1 MELNAVS
8 SSPASD
14 IPSPLFESRF
24 TMSQKLYQE
33 YCRHAISLSYRIVCC
48 TVAVLLLLLAVTYLI
63 RFSFHYWGTACF
75 YAAGAVFMFIWPY
88 LSSLRSAKRL
98 TARQELLSKNN
109 SIEHIVQFFDLRSEI
124 LSSSQP
130 VQFCYE
136 QITRFVETP
145 SLYCLF
151 MGKTMCTIV
160 KKDSFTIGNPMEFK
174 AFLRTK
180 CPQLKIK

>member
-1 MELNAVS
+1 MLSAFRIALHAFVRRE
-8 SSPASD
+8 
-14 IPSPLFESRF
+14 PSLCLFGPTF
-24 TMSQKLYQE
+24 Q
-33 YCRHAISLSYRIVCC
+33 VC
-48 TVAVLLLLLAVTYLI
+48 
-63 RFSFHYWGTACF
+63 
-75 YAAGAVFMFIWPY
+75 
-88 LSSLRSAKRL
+88 SSLRSAKRL
-98 TARQELLSKNN
+98 TARQELLSQNN
-109 SIEHIVQFFDLRSEI
+109 SIEHIVQFFDLRSET